1 MNKPVRMTSEL
12 LRLTK
17 RVQELETERDKLLEI
32 LELDSIKRV
41 ELLARLDEFVP

>member
-1 MNKPVRMTSEL
+1 MEDTSAFAIE
-12 LRLTK
+12 RLTK
-17 RVQELETERDKLLEI
+17 RVKELEAERDKLLEI

>member
-1 MNKPVRMTSEL
+1 MEDASGFVIE
-12 LRLTK
+12 RLTK
-17 RVQELETERDKLLEI
+17 RVAELETERDKLLEI

>member
-1 MNKPVRMTSEL
+1 MEDASGFEVE
-12 LRLTK
+12 RLQK
-17 RVQELETERDKLLEI
+17 RVAELETERDKLLEI

>member
-1 MNKPVRMTSEL
+1 MEDASGFVVE
-12 LRLTK
+12 RLQK
-17 RVQELETERDKLLEI
+17 RVAELETERDKLLEI